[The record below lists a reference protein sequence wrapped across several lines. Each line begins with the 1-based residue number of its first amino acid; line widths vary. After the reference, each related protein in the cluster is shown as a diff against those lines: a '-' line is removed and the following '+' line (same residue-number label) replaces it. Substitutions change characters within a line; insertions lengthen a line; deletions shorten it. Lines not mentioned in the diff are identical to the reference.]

1 MGKRGPRPQPT
12 TLKAYAGRSGRRI
25 AAAARCLAPGGR
37 LVAPKYFTAA
47 HAEALAAN
55 SPDAPL
61 GVLPIDSAI
70 LTDFVVNE
78 ALAEQAFTGC
88 GGELVVEGEKA
99 KVRNPYLLVY
109 FKAIEAKRAAMR
121 ELGFTPAARVGLPT
135 DDSRD
140 ADPEDERWQ
149 WLVEL
154 SEKYKASAP
163 AWRSVRPRARY
174 LSPRRHA
181 RPRLNSHI
189 FAEAMTSFPRRR
201 PATIVRM
208 MRL

>member
-12 TLKAYAGRSGRRI
+12 TLKALRGTIRTPDRRRGPD
-25 AAAARCLAPGGR
+25 ALAPGGR
-37 LVAPKYFTAA
+37 LVAPNYFTAA
-47 HAEALAAN
+47 MRKRWRQILR
-55 SPDAPL
+55 DAPL
-61 GVLPIDSAI
+61 GVLRPIDSAI

-78 ALAEQAFTGC
+78 ALAEQALAGC

-99 KVRNPYLLVY
+99 KARNPYLLVY

-154 SEKYKASAP
+154 SEKNKAE
-163 AWRSVRPRARY
+163 RAR
-174 LSPRRHA
+174 LAKRKTKGEIPLATPPSTP
-181 RPRLNSHI
+181 
-189 FAEAMTSFPRRR
+189 EAQ
-201 PATIVRM
+201 
-208 MRL
+208 